1 MDALLPETCTG
12 GLSLPLNFLVPPL
25 HKLCF
30 PDTLSCPQCS
40 PPHPNPPTSL
50 LHLNPTLSQKCSLNT
65 QATGAA
71 SILSPQGLYCPALH
85 SCAPVLS
92 LTSML
97 TAQGAS
103 SECSIVQHKGIV
115 RFCCPGVNLPAS
127 PAPPPSLDFWVR
139 WYLWGCSLQL
149 RKEVLIPLM
158 GDWASR
164 SPAPL
169 HCSFHR
175 EIGRKSS
182 SLSRG
187 ITMRQQIYG

>member
-115 RFCCPGVNLPAS
+115 RFCQFTPLHLPKRKQTQSDEDTCLGSCNWLGPDYLPHSKTPLTPQTPAR
-127 PAPPPSLDFWVR
+127 PAPRGPQPMF
-139 WYLWGCSLQL
+139 
-149 RKEVLIPLM
+149 
-158 GDWASR
+158 
-164 SPAPL
+164 
-169 HCSFHR
+169 
-175 EIGRKSS
+175 SS
-182 SLSRG
+182 E
-187 ITMRQQIYG
+187 

>member
-1 MDALLPETCTG
+1 MLSPSPKSSYVSAPFKPHFIPEVLPEHP
-12 GLSLPLNFLVPPL
+12 S
-25 HKLCF
+25 HR
-30 PDTLSCPQCS
+30 CS
-40 PPHPNPPTSL
+40 FHSE
-50 LHLNPTLSQKCSLNT
+50 
-65 QATGAA
+65 
-71 SILSPQGLYCPALH
+71 PQGLYCPALH